1 MNSKTKIVV
10 LHLKELIYTGIFA
23 ALGILFVILLI
34 IMFLPKNK
42 NSTLSSESMENS
54 VSGSSA
60 EDFSLNENPDAAE
73 TSYIPGVYASTL
85 PLSGYSVD
93 MEVVVNESGISS
105 VRLVN
110 LDEAVTTMYP
120 LMEPTLAS
128 VSTQL
133 TDGTPLSSV
142 SYQDENKYTT
152 LILLETIQTCLDKAA
167 IVSE

>member
-34 IMFLPKNK
+34 IMFLPKSK
-42 NSTLSSESMENS
+42 NDTPPSESMETS
-54 VSGSSA
+54 VPESSA

-73 TSYIPGVYASTL
+73 TSYIPGVYTSAL

-133 TDGTPLSSV
+133 TGGQPLSSV
-142 SYQDENKYTT
+142 TYQDENKYTT

-167 IVSE
+167 VVSE

>member
-42 NSTLSSESMENS
+42 NDTSSSESMENS
-54 VSGSSA
+54 VPGSSA
-60 EDFSLNENPDAAE
+60 ENFSLNENPDAAE

>member
-42 NSTLSSESMENS
+42 NDMPPSESMENS
-54 VSGSSA
+54 VPESSA
-60 EDFSLNENPDAAE
+60 EDFSLNENPDIVE
-73 TSYIPGVYASTL
+73 TSYIPGVYTSAL

-133 TDGTPLSSV
+133 AGGQPLSSV
-142 SYQDENKYTT
+142 TYQDENKYTT

-167 IVSE
+167 VVSE

>member
-1 MNSKTKIVV
+1 M
-10 LHLKELIYTGIFA
+10 
-23 ALGILFVILLI
+23 
-34 IMFLPKNK
+34 P
-42 NSTLSSESMENS
+42 
-54 VSGSSA
+54 GSSA
-60 EDFSLNENPDAAE
+60 EDFSLNENPDAAKN
-73 TSYIPGVYASTL
+73 SYIPGVYASTL

-167 IVSE
+167 VVSE

>member
-1 MNSKTKIVV
+1 M
-10 LHLKELIYTGIFA
+10 
-23 ALGILFVILLI
+23 
-34 IMFLPKNK
+34 
-42 NSTLSSESMENS
+42 
-54 VSGSSA
+54 
-60 EDFSLNENPDAAE
+60 NENPDA
-73 TSYIPGVYASTL
+73 TKNSYIPGVYASTL

-93 MEVVVNESGISS
+93 MEVVVNEGGISS

-167 IVSE
+167 VVSE

>member
-42 NSTLSSESMENS
+42 TDTPPSESMENS
-54 VSGSSA
+54 VPESST
-60 EDFSLNENPDAAE
+60 EDFSLNENSDAAE
-73 TSYIPGVYASTL
+73 TSYIPGVYTSAL

-93 MEVVVNESGISS
+93 MEVVMNESGISS

-133 TDGTPLSSV
+133 TGGQSLSSV
-142 SYQDENKYTT
+142 TYQDENKYTT

-167 IVSE
+167 DVSE

>member
-34 IMFLPKNK
+34 IMFLPKSK
-42 NSTLSSESMENS
+42 NDTPPSESMETS
-54 VSGSSA
+54 VPESSA

-73 TSYIPGVYASTL
+73 TSYIPGIYTSAL

-93 MEVVVNESGISS
+93 MEVVMNESGISS

-133 TDGTPLSSV
+133 TGGQPLSSV
-142 SYQDENKYTT
+142 TYQDENKYTT

-167 IVSE
+167 VVSE

>member
-34 IMFLPKNK
+34 IMFLPKSK
-42 NSTLSSESMENS
+42 NGTPPSEGMENS
-54 VSGSSA
+54 VPESST
-60 EDFSLNENPDAAE
+60 EDFSLNETPDAAE
-73 TSYIPGVYASTL
+73 ASYIPGVYTSAL

-133 TDGTPLSSV
+133 TGGQPLSSV
-142 SYQDENKYTT
+142 TYQDENKYTT

-167 IVSE
+167 VVSG